1 MDKVEIGFKERKW
14 KTIPFDD
21 KILVKPY
28 ISAHDQ
34 LILISI
40 YLNELFANSNDPE
53 YNHSRAES
61 AMVAYILDKQ
71 TNIKLYNDE
80 ESEAI
85 VDMDIIFEN
94 WNLYEQVEKAI
105 INMADFKRRL
115 FRAVEE
121 RKEQM
126 RLEMSLPSTIRNVS
140 NKILEFLD
148 GLKDLD
154 LSDEGLSKLKDT
166 AKEISEMPIIKD
178 AVDIFK
184 NKKTE

>member
-1 MDKVEIGFKERKW
+1 
-14 KTIPFDD
+14 
-21 KILVKPY
+21 
-28 ISAHDQ
+28 
-34 LILISI
+34 
-40 YLNELFANSNDPE
+40 
-53 YNHSRAES
+53 
-61 AMVAYILDKQ
+61 
-71 TNIKLYNDE
+71 
-80 ESEAI
+80 
-85 VDMDIIFEN
+85 MDIIFEN